1 MLRYLTHAF
10 DAWWRWEVD
19 SARDDRDQM
28 TAELSELRERLK
40 TQGDELQALR
50 AQLAP
55 DTATRRDVLKAGGLV
70 GAGLMALTAAGIAG
84 AKPAAA
90 IEGHN
95 VRQRGGLMIYATM
108 TGQKTGKINGSV
120 TQKGREG
127 SIQVSYLQ
135 QKRVSPRDAASGL
148 PTGKRQHEPLV
159 IRKSLDK
166 STPLLQNVLSNNETL
181 TSAQFKFWRQTSGP
195 TGTVEQ
201 QHFQIDLQNAN
212 VASYNL
218 YHPDSLD
225 TGAAST
231 TVETQ
236 EELTFTYQK
245 ITWTWLDGGITAE
258 DDWETPIA

>member
-1 MLRYLTHAF
+1 
-10 DAWWRWEVD
+10 VD
-19 SARDDRDQM
+19 SARDDRDQLE
-28 TAELSELRERLK
+28 AELSELRERLK

-55 DTATRRDVLKAGGLV
+55 DSATRRDVLKAGGLV

-108 TGQKTGKINGSV
+108 QGQKTGKINGSV
-120 TQKGREG
+120 TQKGRENT
-127 SIQVSYLQ
+127 IQVSYLQ

-166 STPLLQNVLSNNETL
+166 STPLLQNVLTNNENL
-181 TSAQFKFWRQTSGP
+181 TSAQFKFYRPSQLGA
-195 TGTVEQ
+195 EQ
-201 QHFQIDLQNAN
+201 QHFQIDLVNAN

-225 TGAAST
+225 TGAAGT

-245 ITWTWLDGGITAE
+245 ITWTWIDGGITAE

>member
-1 MLRYLTHAF
+1 M
-10 DAWWRWEVD
+10 D
-19 SARDDRDQM
+19 SARDDRDQLQ
-28 TAELSELRERLK
+28 AELSELRTRLK
-40 TQGDELQALR
+40 TQGDELEALR

-55 DTATRRDVLKAGGLV
+55 ETTTRRDVLKAGGLV

-84 AKPAAA
+84 AKPQPAAA

-95 VRQRGGLMIYATM
+95 VRQRGGLMIFATM
-108 TGQKTGKINGSV
+108 KGQKTGNINGSV
-120 TQKGREG
+120 TQKGRENT
-127 SIQVSYLQ
+127 IQVSYLQ
-135 QKRVSPRDAASGL
+135 QKRVSPRDDASGL

-166 STPLLQNVLSNNETL
+166 STPLLQNVLTSNENL
-181 TSAQFKFWRQTSGP
+181 TTAQFKFYRASQLGS
-195 TGTVEQ
+195 EQ
-201 QHFQIDLQNAN
+201 QHFQIDLENAS

-225 TGAAST
+225 TGAAGT
-231 TVETQ
+231 PVETQ